1 MLLLGESEMEMNGS
15 RVSAPLTPGAGTS
28 VQSKWRYLLT
38 ELYGLE
44 TV

>member
-1 MLLLGESEMEMNGS
+1 MPLLGESEIEVNGS
-15 RVSAPLTPGAGTS
+15 KLSAPLTPGAGTS
-28 VQSKWRYLLT
+28 VQSKRRYLLT